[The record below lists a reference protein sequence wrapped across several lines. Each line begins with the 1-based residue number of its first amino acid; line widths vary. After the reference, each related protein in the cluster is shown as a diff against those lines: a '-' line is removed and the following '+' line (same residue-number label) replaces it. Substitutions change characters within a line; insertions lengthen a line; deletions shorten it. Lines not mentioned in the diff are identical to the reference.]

1 METRGFDASVTD
13 TTTVTNTTA
22 ESPGA
27 VPGSGAAAKG
37 RQKQGRKDGDAS
49 RPSKAKPNSAATNK
63 TKNSKA
69 KPNCTIVTQ
78 SKAQPSPGIDNSQI
92 MSRLEKL
99 EVMFSRVVDA
109 LPMSS
114 VTAVG
119 SHGTNLTEPEPRAG
133 QPDDQFLLDRDDDDD
148 DMNFH
153 EFDQVKHETEEFSQ
167 EIKIPQ
173 LAAKFAVPSTLG
185 RPINGEIADAITY
198 MMEQKMEDKS
208 LAEAAGKYPCPENCD
223 LLDVPKVNNTIWERM
238 STSFRS
244 RDFKLQNVQKSLTK
258 GICAFAN
265 TLDPA
270 TMTDQQQDA
279 LALLC
284 DANFSVNS
292 LRKDFIKP
300 EVHNDFR
307 QFCKPSNKVTK
318 FLFGDNLGK
327 QVKDLQDQLKVT
339 EGVMMRPKQGN
350 QQTQYHPYKRY
361 NDDARQKMKQAGWQ
375 TSQAMPGSSGRP
387 FLGHKSWR
395 GNTSRKTFTPHTFT
409 PTAAAAK
416 PARGRHFQPYRHNQG
431 RK

>member
-1 METRGFDASVTD
+1 
-13 TTTVTNTTA
+13 
-22 ESPGA
+22 
-27 VPGSGAAAKG
+27 
-37 RQKQGRKDGDAS
+37 
-49 RPSKAKPNSAATNK
+49 
-63 TKNSKA
+63 
-69 KPNCTIVTQ
+69 
-78 SKAQPSPGIDNSQI
+78 
-92 MSRLEKL
+92 
-99 EVMFSRVVDA
+99 
-109 LPMSS
+109 MSS
-114 VTAVG
+114 GTAVG
-119 SHGTNLTEPEPRAG
+119 SHGAELTEPEPRAG
-133 QPDDQFLLDRDDDDD
+133 QPDDHFLLDRDDDDD
-148 DMNFH
+148 DLDFH
-153 EFDQVKHETEEFSQ
+153 DFNQGKHETEELSQ
-167 EIKIPQ
+167 EVKIPQ

-208 LAEAAGKYPCPENCD
+208 LAEAADKYPCPENCD

-300 EVHNDFR
+300 EVHNDSR

-339 EGVMMRPKQGN
+339 EGVMMRPKQS

-361 NDDARQKMKQAGWQ
+361 NEDARQKMKQAGWS

-395 GNTSRKTFTPHTFT
+395 GNTFRKTFTPHTYT
-409 PTAAAAK
+409 PTAAAGK
-416 PARGRHFQPYRHNQG
+416 PAKERKHFQPYRDNQG
-431 RK
+431 RKQAAALAFQPKAPKGFGTDTLLHKD